1 MQLYAFFRRSIL
13 LALLLCGL
21 YALPQK
27 VFAQDSEYISQFTT
41 KITVNQNTSIRV
53 EETIFYHT
61 DYYKHGIYRYVPV
74 AYNRN
79 GIKTV
84 LTISD
89 IVITDENNQVMQ
101 YEKSY
106 DGPFLMLKIGDPD
119 VTFVGEK
126 TYQIAYSVEK
136 ALSEFETHDELYW
149 DITGEGWQFPILSTS
164 AEVISPFASI
174 EKTACFSGSFGGDDG
189 LCTAKQTD
197 SIAAIFNYTNE
208 ISFGKN
214 MTISIAFKQDNQLI
228 FPTLREKSISWIWH
242 NWVLL
247 LIPVPTLVLLAWWI
261 NKGRDISFI
270 SPNVF
275 DLDTTKPTHY
285 RPLQLF
291 AREPFVYAP
300 LSDLSPGQAGA
311 LLDEKVD
318 TQDVVAEILDLA
330 RKKYLKLEV
339 IEEKKWFS
347 TVRDYTI
354 SKLQAA
360 DGKLSEVQ
368 HYLYTELFMQK
379 DTVSVSELKGTF
391 YLVMQKAVALLE
403 KSLVD
408 KKIVTQKPS
417 VVRAKGMVVFFVLL
431 IGTFVLVLTKIG
443 PLQIFWPVP
452 LIFLQ
457 IPVGLL
463 FAYNLPQKTA
473 VGTNLWLQARGLR
486 KTIRYGK
493 WREEIKEKNLFIEEV
508 LPFAVSLGVINQLA
522 RHMESLNIKPP
533 DYMSAAGLTTWNT
546 SQFISGFSN
555 EVASGLSYNPSS
567 SSSGGSG
574 FSGGSSGGGGGGGG
588 GGSW

>member
-1 MQLYAFFRRSIL
+1 M
-13 LALLLCGL
+13 
-21 YALPQK
+21 
-27 VFAQDSEYISQFTT
+27 
-41 KITVNQNTSIRV
+41 
-53 EETIFYHT
+53 
-61 DYYKHGIYRYVPV
+61 
-74 AYNRN
+74 
-79 GIKTV
+79 
-84 LTISD
+84 
-89 IVITDENNQVMQ
+89 
-101 YEKSY
+101 
-106 DGPFLMLKIGDPD
+106 
-119 VTFVGEK
+119 
-126 TYQIAYSVEK
+126 
-136 ALSEFETHDELYW
+136 
-149 DITGEGWQFPILSTS
+149 
-164 AEVISPFASI
+164 
-174 EKTACFSGSFGGDDG
+174 
-189 LCTAKQTD
+189 
-197 SIAAIFNYTNE
+197 
-208 ISFGKN
+208 
-214 MTISIAFKQDNQLI
+214 
-228 FPTLREKSISWIWH
+228 
-242 NWVLL
+242 
-247 LIPVPTLVLLAWWI
+247 
-261 NKGRDISFI
+261 
-270 SPNVF
+270 
-275 DLDTTKPTHY
+275 
-285 RPLQLF
+285 
-291 AREPFVYAP
+291 YAP

-493 WREEIKEKNLFIEEV
+493 WREEIKEKNLFIEEL

-567 SSSGGSG
+567 SSYGGSG
-574 FSGGSSGGGGGGGG
+574 FSGGSSGCGGGGGG